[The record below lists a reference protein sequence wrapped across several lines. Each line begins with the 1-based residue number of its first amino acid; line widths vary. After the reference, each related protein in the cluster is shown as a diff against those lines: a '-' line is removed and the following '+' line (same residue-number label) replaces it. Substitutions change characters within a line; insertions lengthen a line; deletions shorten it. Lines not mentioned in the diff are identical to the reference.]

1 MDVETNEGETTQNAI
16 EIENENVIDGD
27 TQETQETEEETE
39 TATAKYAK
47 HGVKLRAVAKKGK
60 TTGQESFHYKCNYC
74 SKLFIGPGSGSFL
87 DLRSEVTSK
96 KVPRTFV
103 LQTQF

>member
-27 TQETQETEEETE
+27 TQETQETAEETE

-47 HGVKLRAVAKKGK
+47 HGVKRK
-60 TTGQESFHYKCNYC
+60 N
-74 SKLFIGPGSGSFL
+74 
-87 DLRSEVTSK
+87 DR
-96 KVPRTFV
+96 PRIIS
-103 LQTQF
+103 LQM